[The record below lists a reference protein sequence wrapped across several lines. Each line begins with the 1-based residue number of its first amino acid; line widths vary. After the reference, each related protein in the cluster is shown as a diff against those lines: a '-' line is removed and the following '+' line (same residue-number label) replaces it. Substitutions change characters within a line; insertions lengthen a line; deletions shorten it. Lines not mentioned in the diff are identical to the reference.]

1 MMKKAAAA
9 ALKYA
14 GKKMA
19 ANAAKK
25 AKKGAARIAR
35 AVKSN
40 PGKNKGKRPRYLI
53 KDDGYAALD
62 TMIQEF
68 IPREADEM
76 LFARVASAI
85 GPKEARR
92 LISRAARAA
101 GKRPGAYGV
110 PEANHK
116 GGQGR
121 DPLAQPHQQRDPLG
135 FFKVDRRSRLSGKEV
150 KPNPYDQ
157 KGATFDLFGGES
169 RALPK
174 KVSEFHRPRLRIR
187 GQTATF
193 AEGSPF
199 KGRVARVNPAPR
211 VVVQPLRVTLT
222 ASEVKA
228 WAADPDGFVSVLL
241 AKAAQQSAAWDHIEA
256 RGPGGRHLFD
266 VVP

>member
-1 MMKKAAAA
+1 MMKKAAKV

-14 GKKMA
+14 
-19 ANAAKK
+19 
-25 AKKGAARIAR
+25 AKKGMKNARKKIAKGVERIAK
-35 AVKSN
+35 AVKAN
-40 PGKNKGKRPRYLI
+40 PGKSKRPRYLI
-53 KDDGYAALD
+53 QDEGYAALD

-76 LFARVASAI
+76 LFARVAAAI

-101 GKRPGAYGV
+101 GSRPGAYGV
-110 PEANHK
+110 PEANYK

-121 DPLAQPHQQRDPLG
+121 DPLATPHQPRG
-135 FFKVDRRSRLSGKEV
+135 FFKVDRRSRLSGREV
-150 KPNPYDQ
+150 LPNPYDQ
-157 KGATFDLFGGES
+157 KGASFDLFGGES

-174 KVSEFHRPRLRIR
+174 KVSEFHRPRVRVR
-187 GQTATF
+187 GGTMTL

-199 KGRVARVNPAPR
+199 KGRVVKLNPGPR

-222 ASEVKA
+222 AADIKDWKA
-228 WAADPDGFVSVLL
+228 NPSAFLSGLL

-266 VVP
+266 MVP

>member
-1 MMKKAAAA
+1 MKKAAVA

-14 GKKMA
+14 GGKMA
-19 ANAAKK
+19 KNAAKK
-25 AKKGAARIAR
+25 AKKGAERVAK
-35 AVKSN
+35 AVAKKN
-40 PGKNKGKRPRYLI
+40 PSKTAKRRR
-53 KDDGYAALD
+53 KA
-62 TMIQEF
+62 QEEE
-68 IPREADEM
+68 REA
-76 LFARVASAI
+76 L
-85 GPKEARR
+85 
-92 LISRAARAA
+92 
-101 GKRPGAYGV
+101 
-110 PEANHK
+110 
-116 GGQGR
+116 
-121 DPLAQPHQQRDPLG
+121 
-135 FFKVDRRSRLSGKEV
+135 
-150 KPNPYDQ
+150 PNPYDQ

-241 AKAAQQSAAWDHIEA
+241 AKATQQSAAWDHIEA

>member
-1 MMKKAAAA
+1 MMQKVAAA

-25 AKKGAARIAR
+25 AKKGA
-35 AVKSN
+35 KSVAKALAKKK
-40 PGKNKGKRPRYLI
+40 PAKPAKRRR
-53 KDDGYAALD
+53 KA
-62 TMIQEF
+62 QEEE
-68 IPREADEM
+68 REA
-76 LFARVASAI
+76 L
-85 GPKEARR
+85 
-92 LISRAARAA
+92 
-101 GKRPGAYGV
+101 
-110 PEANHK
+110 
-116 GGQGR
+116 
-121 DPLAQPHQQRDPLG
+121 
-135 FFKVDRRSRLSGKEV
+135 
-150 KPNPYDQ
+150 PNPYDQ

-222 ASEVKA
+222 AAEVKA
-228 WAADPDGFVSVLL
+228 WKADGATFVAALL

>member
-25 AKKGAARIAR
+25 AKKGAERVAKAIA
-35 AVKSN
+35 KKN
-40 PGKNKGKRPRYLI
+40 PAKTAKRRR
-53 KDDGYAALD
+53 KAQ
-62 TMIQEF
+62 QEEEE
-68 IPREADEM
+68 REA
-76 LFARVASAI
+76 L
-85 GPKEARR
+85 
-92 LISRAARAA
+92 
-101 GKRPGAYGV
+101 
-110 PEANHK
+110 
-116 GGQGR
+116 
-121 DPLAQPHQQRDPLG
+121 
-135 FFKVDRRSRLSGKEV
+135 
-150 KPNPYDQ
+150 PNPYDQ

-193 AEGSPF
+193 ADGSPF
-199 KGRVARVNPAPR
+199 KGRVARVNPSPR

-222 ASEVKA
+222 AAEVKEYR
-228 WAADPDGFVSVLL
+228 AAPDLFLAALL

>member
-19 ANAAKK
+19 ANATKK
-25 AKKGAARIAR
+25 AKKGAARVAK
-35 AVKSN
+35 AA
-40 PGKNKGKRPRYLI
+40 KRRR
-53 KDDGYAALD
+53 KA
-62 TMIQEF
+62 QEEEE
-68 IPREADEM
+68 REA
-76 LFARVASAI
+76 L
-85 GPKEARR
+85 
-92 LISRAARAA
+92 
-101 GKRPGAYGV
+101 
-110 PEANHK
+110 
-116 GGQGR
+116 
-121 DPLAQPHQQRDPLG
+121 
-135 FFKVDRRSRLSGKEV
+135 
-150 KPNPYDQ
+150 PNPYDQ

-211 VVVQPLRVTLT
+211 ILIQPLRVTLT
-222 ASEVKA
+222 AAEVKEYR
-228 WAADPDGFVSVLL
+228 AAPDLFLDALL